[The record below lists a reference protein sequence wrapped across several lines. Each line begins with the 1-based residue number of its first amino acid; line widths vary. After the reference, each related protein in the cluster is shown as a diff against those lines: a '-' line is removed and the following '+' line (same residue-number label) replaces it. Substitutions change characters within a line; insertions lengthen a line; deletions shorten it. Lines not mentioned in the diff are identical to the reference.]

1 MSTQAPTPTPYE
13 EMRLITEYAQPI
25 ATYLREHRNQH
36 CIVVIT
42 DSKVRLVADEFGV
55 PLLQG
60 SRTYGQTTGTCPFC
74 DKGFTIRREGS
85 YCPYCGKEL
94 ASNPYVRS
102 TSDDEGVSQAKDRTS
117 LTAQKSAIDID
128 QIVKRGTE
136 AVLGSSLEAVE
147 SQSTA
152 ANDYKAIAQAA
163 FEANCDI
170 LKLSPNNASVQTE
183 VTQGNK
189 DTHPSINELETEI
202 VQMLLEFIRR
212 ASRPGASDA
221 ETTALPA
228 MISQL
233 RRWVYE

>member
-1 MSTQAPTPTPYE
+1 MNTQAQTLTPVE

-55 PLLQG
+55 PLLPG
-60 SRTYGQTTGTCPFC
+60 SRTYEAATCPFC

-85 YCPYCGKEL
+85 YCPHCGKRL
-94 ASNPYVRS
+94 TSNPYVRS
-102 TSDDEGVSQAKDRTS
+102 ACGEESVSQAKDRTS
-117 LTAQKSAIDID
+117 LIAQKSAVDID
-128 QIVKRGTE
+128 QIVKRVTK

-147 SQSTA
+147 SQSAA
-152 ANDYKAIAQAA
+152 ANDYKAIAQAV

-189 DTHPSINELETEI
+189 DTPPSINELETEI